1 MTDPQEQAPTQALL
15 RALPSVDE
23 LLRAAGDA
31 SPAEGGAP
39 RSVVVAA
46 AREVLEE
53 ARRAILSGRPPA
65 PEALAGPAL
74 LAAARARAARRH
86 RPNLAA
92 AVNGTGVVIHT
103 NLGRAPLAAAA
114 MARLADTAGRYT
126 NLEYDLA
133 AGARGSR
140 QAHLEPLLCEVTGA
154 EAALAVNNNAA
165 AVLLA
170 INTLAD
176 GREVIVSRGQLV
188 EIGDSFRIPEIMR
201 KGGALLREVGTT
213 NRTHVA
219 DYEAA
224 IGPQT
229 ALLLKVHPSNFRIS
243 GFTAEVSTADLAR
256 LGRQR
261 SVPVFEDLGSGALVD
276 FGAWG
281 LRGEPV
287 VADSV
292 RAGADLVSFS
302 GDKLLGGPQAGLLVG
317 RRDLIAQVRRNPLA
331 RAVRIDKLCLAALE
345 ATLRLYRDPEAARRE
360 VPILRML
367 VEPAATVG
375 ARARRVADRAVAGG
389 AGGDRVKL
397 TLEPG
402 TSEVGGGA
410 LPLEAIPTVLLAVEA
425 AGRSAR
431 EVEGRLRAN
440 DPPILVR
447 IKDDRVLID
456 CRTVRDDEVEA
467 LAAALAA
474 LAAREGAADG
484 R

>member
-1 MTDPQEQAPTQALL
+1 MTEPGADPRLQAML
-15 RALPSVDE
+15 RALPSVDD
-23 LLRAAGDA
+23 LLRPPGGDPAGDA
-31 SPAEGGAP
+31 VPHWAA
-39 RSVVVAA
+39 VAG

-65 PEALAGPAL
+65 AESLAAPALA
-74 LAAARARAARRH
+74 AAARARAARLL
-86 RPNLAA
+86 RPSLTCV
-92 AVNGTGVVIHT
+92 VNATGVVLHT
-103 NLGRAPLAAAA
+103 NLGRAPLAPAA
-114 MARLADTAGRYT
+114 LAALDQAAGGYT
-126 NLEYDLA
+126 NLEYDLP

-140 QAHLEPLLCEVTGA
+140 QAHVEALLCELTGA

-170 INTLAD
+170 INTLAE
-176 GREVIVSRGQLV
+176 GREAIVSRGQLV

-201 KGGALLREVGTT
+201 RGGAALREVGTT
-213 NRTHVA
+213 NRTTLG
-219 DYEAA
+219 DYAAA

-229 ALLLKVHPSNFRIS
+229 GLLLKVHPSNFRIL

-256 LGRQR
+256 LARERGILL
-261 SVPVFEDLGSGALVD
+261 FEDLGSGALVD
-276 FGAWG
+276 FGAFG

-317 RRDLIAQVRRNPLA
+317 RREVVLSLHRNPLA

-345 ATLRLYRDPEAARRE
+345 ATLRLYRDPEAARRQ

-367 VEPAATVG
+367 GEPAETVA
-375 ARARRVADRAVAGG
+375 ARARRIMARVAAAAGT
-389 AGGDRVKL
+389 APKL
-397 TLEPG
+397 SPEPG

-410 LPLEAIPTVLLAVEA
+410 LPLEAIATALLAVEA
-425 AGRSAR
+425 PGLSANA
-431 EVEGRLRAN
+431 VEARLRAH

-447 IKDDRVLID
+447 IKDARVLID
-456 CRTVRDDEVEA
+456 CRTVQDGEVEA
-467 LAAALAA
+467 VAAALLA
-474 LAAREGAADG
+474 LGAEGAP
-484 R
+484 